1 MKSTLATRVSST
13 RFFAI
18 GRVSRREDSTTDTRS
33 TLSKVRERAST
44 ESRDKTQRIIS
55 LSLDTRLVSTVI
67 GTFESSGNS
76 AAKKGGVRRIVQE
89 HACTVIFTERI
100 EKRGHG
106 QSRNEWPLLERRVVV
121 SRYSPR
127 TSTRNYRDFQSSKL
141 SAFERDELSITLTRD
156 KLKRVAA

>member
-13 RFFAI
+13 RETFF
-18 GRVSRREDSTTDTRS
+18 RDRPCFSKRRLDDDTRS
-33 TLSKVRERAST
+33 TLSKVRKCAST
-44 ESRDKTQRIIS
+44 EPRDKTQRIIS

-89 HACTVIFTERI
+89 HACTVIFTERVG
-100 EKRGHG
+100 KRGHG
-106 QSRNEWPLLERRVVV
+106 QSRNEWPLLERRVV

-127 TSTRNYRDFQSSKL
+127 SSIRNYRDFQSSKL
-141 SAFERDELSITLTRD
+141 FERDELSITLTRD

>member
-33 TLSKVRERAST
+33 TLSKVRECAST

-76 AAKKGGVRRIVQE
+76 AAKKGVLCKNT
-89 HACTVIFTERI
+89 HARLYLQKE
-100 EKRGHG
+100 
-106 QSRNEWPLLERRVVV
+106 SRNEAMANREMNGRCSSAESSYRVTLHAPPPGIIGI
-121 SRYSPR
+121 SNH
-127 TSTRNYRDFQSSKL
+127 RNYPRSRETNF
-141 SAFERDELSITLTRD
+141 R
-156 KLKRVAA
+156 